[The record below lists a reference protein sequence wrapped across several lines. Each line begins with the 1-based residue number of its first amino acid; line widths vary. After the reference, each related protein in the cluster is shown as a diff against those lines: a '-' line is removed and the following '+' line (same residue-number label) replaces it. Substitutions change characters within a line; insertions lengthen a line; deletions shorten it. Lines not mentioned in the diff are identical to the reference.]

1 MFVDYRT
8 VNEFPEVLTSLRVRV
23 PRILDDVEL
32 RQAGGCIGYAVK
44 QLTGENATSDPY
56 DVFRVA
62 GTTTFTVNF
71 GVEIWESEQEDFL
84 DLVDTYLSEG
94 SPIRTTNRS
103 GSNTAGTR
111 LVDGM
116 GVRCV
121 IEILMPESVLRH
133 IEIKVNGLIAVSQE
147 YMAEVGNENDALAN
161 FLIQYGT
168 VLKGRR

>member
-8 VNEFPEVLTSLRVRV
+8 VNEFPEVLTSIRVRV

-71 GVEIWESEQEDFL
+71 GVEIWELEQEDFL

-103 GSNTAGTR
+103 GRNTAGTR

-121 IEILMPESVLRH
+121 IEIPMPESVKRH
-133 IEIKVNGLIAVSQE
+133 AELKVNGLIAFSRD
-147 YMAEVGNENDALAN
+147 YMAELGNESAALADL
-161 FLIQYGT
+161 LIEYGT
-168 VLKGRR
+168 ILKGGR